1 MKHFFW
7 LSVFV
12 SKLPDMGNC
21 ADNGTERIHRR
32 QKSRAAP
39 DIRSADNYGII
50 DPCKLKRRR
59 RTDPLFAAGGL
70 YYKGTVP

>member
-12 SKLPDMGNC
+12 SKLPDMGSC

-39 DIRSADNYGII
+39 DIRSADNFGI

-70 YYKGTVP
+70 YYKGAVP